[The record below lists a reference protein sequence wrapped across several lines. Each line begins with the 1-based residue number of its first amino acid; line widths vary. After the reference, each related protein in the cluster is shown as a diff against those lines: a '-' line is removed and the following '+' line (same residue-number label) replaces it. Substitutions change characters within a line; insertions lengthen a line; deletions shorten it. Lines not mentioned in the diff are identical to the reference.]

1 MSASRKFLCVIYALI
16 GLLALVATWSHNAAY
31 LGEGFAA
38 GNLHFWQDTLMNP
51 ASTSITLDL
60 FFLGLALNLWMI
72 IEARRIGLRFVWLY
86 ILAGL
91 MIAISAAFPA
101 YMIRREFLL
110 AARDPQAHDNGLKT
124 GDIIGLLI
132 LAAMTL
138 AFAAWTLM
146 AAAYR

>member
-1 MSASRKFLCVIYALI
+1 MTASRKAWCLAYALI
-16 GLLALVATWSHNAAY
+16 GLCALVATWSHNAAY
-31 LGEGFAA
+31 LGEGFVA
-38 GNLHFWQDTLMNP
+38 GNLHFWRDTLVTP

-60 FFLGLALNLWMI
+60 FFLGLALNLWMVL
-72 IEARRIGLRFVWLY
+72 EARRIGLRYVWLY

-91 MIAISAAFPA
+91 LIAISAAFPA
-101 YMIRREFLL
+101 YMIHRECLL
-110 AARDPQAHDNGLKT
+110 ARPDAPSQGSGLKA

>member
-1 MSASRKFLCVIYALI
+1 MSVSRKFLCVVYALI

-31 LGEGFAA
+31 LGEGFVA

-60 FFLGLALNLWMI
+60 FFLGLALNIWMI
-72 IEARRIGLRFVWLY
+72 LEARRIGLRFVWLY

-91 MIAISAAFPA
+91 LIAISVAFPA
-101 YMIRREFLL
+101 FMIRREFLL
-110 AARDPQAHDNGLKT
+110 TARDPQPYSSGLKA
-124 GDIIGLLI
+124 GDIFGLLI
-132 LAAMTL
+132 LATITL
-138 AFAAWTLM
+138 AFAVWTLL